1 MQDSSSACV
10 ENYAWVGPN
19 RGVVLLNVCRR
30 IFSVLASSS
39 SSSTAVSAASLDAG
53 SSSTGAC
60 CLPPAVVRELFIQ
73 LLLLSPQLACA
84 ELKRLLLQV
93 LQDLVTTGE
102 LLWPAGKKQTRRAQ
116 QQLVSWSLRQYACTS
131 AVCCGWSG
139 VKLASASLLQAMRS
153 SKRPCLLSSTSTS
166 SSSIAQQRRHHC

>member
-1 MQDSSSACV
+1 MIQS
-10 ENYAWVGPN
+10 
-19 RGVVLLNVCRR
+19 VVLSITCCR

-39 SSSTAVSAASLDAG
+39 STAAVSAASLDAG

-93 LQDLVTTGE
+93 LQDLLATGE
-102 LLWPAGKKQTRRAQ
+102 LL
-116 QQLVSWSLRQYACTS
+116 
-131 AVCCGWSG
+131 
-139 VKLASASLLQAMRS
+139 
-153 SKRPCLLSSTSTS
+153 
-166 SSSIAQQRRHHC
+166 